1 MEIQQFIRSI
11 EQPQG
16 GFINPKEMMMT
27 KIPGEA
33 IDLKKINIETSLFH
47 HSVQKMI
54 YYLTTKDKEKSF
66 HYVLE
71 QYIDTPQ
78 YGRCIDYYENIR
90 EVANG
95 ILSVETII
103 NMVRLLNLDQ
113 TRMQYKGMDI
123 EVTLSEETT
132 EAFQTINLRW
142 LDFQRTYGFFDRTG
156 LSLGGSLI
164 DFQNETSD
172 YLSKDTLL
180 LISTANGYP
189 SKFQTVKLFV
199 EYLLGI
205 HSYVY
210 KSFVGIRNIAV
221 YNPRLNEYYRIP
233 LKKLPEETYLL
244 LQKELGYEDDLI
256 YPKEELMD
264 IDLYSF
270 RRRGVAPVKKDIELE
285 VNSKGKKHKRRK
297 KQNNIYKGKHFRFP
311 IRTLEFFFFVFLIL
325 ALAYCVL
332 PESILDQYGFHV
344 LDPLL
349 AGLRN
354 TLQPFFQGA

>member
-33 IDLKKINIETSLFH
+33 IDLKKVSIETSLFH

-54 YYLTTKDKEKSF
+54 YYLTTKDKEKTF
-66 HYVLE
+66 HYVLD
-71 QYIDTPQ
+71 QYVDTPL

-90 EVANG
+90 EVSNG
-95 ILSVETII
+95 ILSVETIV
-103 NMVRLLNLDQ
+103 NMIRLLNLDQ

-123 EVTLSEETT
+123 EITVSKETT
-132 EAFQTINLRW
+132 EVFQTINMRW
-142 LDFQRTYGFFDRTG
+142 LDFQRTYGFFERTG
-156 LSLGGSLI
+156 LSLSGSLI
-164 DFQNETSD
+164 DFQNDTSD

-189 SKFQTVKLFV
+189 SKFQTLKLFV

-210 KSFVGIRNIAV
+210 KCFVGIRNIAV
-221 YNPRLNEYYRIP
+221 YNPRMNEYYRIP
-233 LKKLPEETYLL
+233 LKKIPDEIYLL
-244 LQKELGYEDDLI
+244 LQKKLGYEDDLI

-270 RRRGVAPVKKDIELE
+270 RRRNTIPIEKNIQLE
-285 VNSKGKKHKRRK
+285 SNLKGKNFNQRK
-297 KQNNIYKGKHFRFP
+297 KQKNIYKGKHFRFP
-311 IRTLEFFFFVFLIL
+311 IRTFEFFFFLFLIF

-332 PESILDQYGFHV
+332 PESILDQYGFHI

-349 AGLRN
+349 AGLRT
-354 TLQPFFQGA
+354 TLQPFFQGS